1 MEVPVGQPI
10 PERNRDSMWA
20 WNSSPC
26 PSNWLAIEQIL
37 NKSLFN
43 AWIHYISKKY
53 TQVSDIVGTRFS
65 CKKYIP
71 TQKLIFISI
80 NIVIFEESFKNKNL
94 LLITCLFLIILHLN
108 LFISIGACWCGQIK
122 DGNVFVI
129 IKHAKIKYKGEKRVY
144 VNNSLT
150 QSIPVWYYSESTI
163 PSDGAILVSYID
175 SLKRLNH
182 IMCST

>member
-1 MEVPVGQPI
+1 MREYI
-10 PERNRDSMWA
+10 IFLRN
-20 WNSSPC
+20 
-26 PSNWLAIEQIL
+26 IL
-37 NKSLFN
+37 KFQTLWGHVFLVRNIYL
-43 AWIHYISKKY
+43 
-53 TQVSDIVGTRFS
+53 
-65 CKKYIP
+65 
-71 TQKLIFISI
+71 LIFISI

-150 QSIPVWYYSESTI
+150 QGIPVWYYSENTI
-163 PSDGAILVSYID
+163 PSDGAILVSYTD